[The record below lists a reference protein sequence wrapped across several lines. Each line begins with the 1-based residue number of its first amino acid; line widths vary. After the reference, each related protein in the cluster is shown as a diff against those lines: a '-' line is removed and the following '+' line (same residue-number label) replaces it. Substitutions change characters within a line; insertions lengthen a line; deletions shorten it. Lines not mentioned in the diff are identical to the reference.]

1 MVNSGRYK
9 VPKMRFNTRGLVA
22 SSLLLAV
29 LAGPVTAF
37 AGKDKDKDKEKR
49 TVRVPEPSSFVL
61 TLVGVGVITVG
72 LLCRRNIRGLAR
84 RRS

>member
-1 MVNSGRYK
+1 MK
-9 VPKMRFNTRGLVA
+9 FNTRGLLA

-37 AGKDKDKDKEKR
+37 AGKDKGKN
-49 TVRVPEPSSFVL
+49 VPVAVPEPSSFVL

-72 LLCRRNIRGLAR
+72 WLCRRNIAAYRH
-84 RRS
+84 RS

>member
-1 MVNSGRYK
+1 
-9 VPKMRFNTRGLVA
+9 MRFNTRGLVA

-37 AGKDKDKDKEKR
+37 AGRDKDKK
-49 TVRVPEPSSFVL
+49 TVAVPEPSSFVL

-72 LLCRRNIRGLAR
+72 LLCRRNIRGLA
-84 RRS
+84 

>member
-1 MVNSGRYK
+1 
-9 VPKMRFNTRGLVA
+9 MRFNTRGLVA

-37 AGKDKDKDKEKR
+37 AGKDKKK
-49 TVRVPEPSSFVL
+49 TVAVPEPSSFVL
-61 TLVGVGVITVG
+61 TLVGVGVITAG

-84 RRS
+84 HKFHEV

>member
-37 AGKDKDKDKEKR
+37 AGKDKDKEKR

-84 RRS
+84 HRS